1 MKVIKVTGK
10 LGVGK
15 TRFIEDTI
23 GAQPIEDVK
32 CCMLYE
38 KDGVIYIDSNE
49 EVEFLTLNIEKK

>member
-49 EVEFLTLNIEKK
+49 EVGFFNIKY

>member
-10 LGVGK
+10 SGVGK

-23 GAQPIEDVK
+23 GAEPIEDVK
-32 CCMLYE
+32 CCVLYE

-49 EVEFLTLNIEKK
+49 EV

>member
-1 MKVIKVTGK
+1 MKVINVTGK
-10 LGVGK
+10 QGCGK

-38 KDGVIYIDSNE
+38 KDGIIYIDSNE

>member
-1 MKVIKVTGK
+1 MKVIKVTGEQES
-10 LGVGK
+10 GK

-23 GAQPIEDVK
+23 GAEPIEGVE

-49 EVEFLTLNIEKK
+49 GVEFLTLNIEK